1 MRPNY
6 ISVLFLLTLLSA
18 GFFYF
23 SQKSNTSDIM
33 VETEEE
39 NDQGEFL
46 TPEHPLQIEYM
57 RKQDY
62 PGSDIII
69 EQTLSPESN
78 YQRYIVSYQSEGLK
92 QFALLTIPNGEA
104 PDTGWPAILFNH
116 GYINPSVYRTAE
128 KYVAYTDY
136 FSRNGYVLL
145 KPDYRGNGNS
155 EGDAEGGYG
164 SPSYTIDV
172 LNAFSSLKKYENVDP
187 NRIGMWGHSMGG
199 SITLRAMVVNPDI
212 KAGVIWAGVVGSYP
226 DLVYNWHRR
235 SNTISGTPSP
245 APTQFS
251 RRGRWRTELIEKY
264 GDVTE
269 DNPFWQSISPT
280 SFLSEISGPLQ
291 LHHATGD
298 SSVPVSMSE
307 KLQERMEAVGKESE
321 LFIYQGDDHNI
332 STNFSTAM
340 QRSLAFF
347 DKYVKGEQ

>member
-128 KYVAYTDY
+128 KYVVYTDY

-145 KPDYRGNGNS
+145 KPDYRVLAC
-155 EGDAEGGYG
+155 GDIPWEDQLPCGLWWSILILKRG
-164 SPSYTIDV
+164 SFGPVLSDHIPIWFTTGID
-172 LNAFSSLKKYENVDP
+172 DQ
-187 NRIGMWGHSMGG
+187 I
-199 SITLRAMVVNPDI
+199 
-212 KAGVIWAGVVGSYP
+212 
-226 DLVYNWHRR
+226 
-235 SNTISGTPSP
+235 
-245 APTQFS
+245 Q
-251 RRGRWRTELIEKY
+251 
-264 GDVTE
+264 
-269 DNPFWQSISPT
+269 
-280 SFLSEISGPLQ
+280 
-291 LHHATGD
+291 
-298 SSVPVSMSE
+298 
-307 KLQERMEAVGKESE
+307 
-321 LFIYQGDDHNI
+321 
-332 STNFSTAM
+332 
-340 QRSLAFF
+340 
-347 DKYVKGEQ
+347 